1 MIDTPGAL
9 DVLMNIRPIAQGY
22 DVQTLPTPHGGI
34 FGAYLLFQQVLIAE
48 LAAPGKRV
56 ISIQTV
62 FANSGT
68 SGQPCQVT
76 VDTLQHGR
84 SFAFLTVTFRQGDL
98 IVTRAEVMLT
108 VDEADYVHHRNTPP
122 APDGAANWPEGAMG
136 LWPGAVHRWPGSSL
150 DELALRFSLDEQPA
164 AAVARALVAL
174 ATEPAVMAAL
184 SGFMTLKAASPGRMA
199 GNVLTQ
205 TITLLEPA
213 DLVAGVVVGSTARYA
228 GQGRVHGDG
237 RVLSVDGD
245 LLGTFTTTGVL
256 REPR

>member
-1 MIDTPGAL
+1 MPAELHTIAT
-9 DVLMNIRPIAQGY
+9 LMDIREEGEGY
-22 DVQTLPTPHGGI
+22 IVQTLPTPHGGI

-48 LAAPGKRV
+48 RAAPGKRV

-62 FANSGT
+62 FANGGT
-68 SGQPCQVT
+68 SGQPCTVS
-76 VDTLQHGR
+76 VDTLQSGR
-84 SFAFLTVTFRQGDL
+84 SFAFLTLTFRQGDL

-108 VDEADYVHHRNTPP
+108 VDEADYIRHRNTPP
-122 APDGAANWPEGAMG
+122 TPADAAAWPSGGAG
-136 LWPGAVHRWPGSSL
+136 LWPGSAHRWPGSSI
-150 DELALRFSLDEQPA
+150 DELAVRYSLAEQPDA
-164 AAVARALVAL
+164 SVTRALVAL
-174 ATEPAVMAAL
+174 ATEPAVMASL
-184 SGFMTLKAASPGRMA
+184 MGFMTLKSASPGRMA

-213 DLVAGVVVGSTARYA
+213 DLVAGAVIGATARYA

-237 RVLSVDGD
+237 RVLGVDGS